1 MTGVN
6 ANNNVYTDFQGLA
19 QLRNK
24 AAADA
29 PAALKEVGK
38 HFEAMFIQ
46 MMLKSM
52 RDATPGDPL
61 FGNKEGDLYRD
72 LFDKQISESMASQG
86 SMGLADIIV
95 KQLQHNAQLQ
105 EAKSSAVT
113 QQAVQPTPSPD
124 QSASAQIDTNKDM
137 AYSSPSAFIKD
148 IWPHAQRAAKQLGVD
163 PQALAA
169 QAALETGW
177 GRNIVRHADGRSS
190 NNLFGIKA
198 GGTWQN
204 ESVTVPTVEY
214 HDGIAF
220 QEAAAFR
227 AYDSLASSFQDYVQF
242 LQNNPRYKD
251 ALMQADDPGRFTAA
265 LQQAG
270 YATDPNYA
278 DKIQNIIA
286 GGAFTSALSEL
297 KIGDAYPIG

>member
-1 MTGVN
+1 MTAVN
-6 ANNNVYTDFQGLA
+6 ASNNVYTDFQGLA

-52 RDATPGDPL
+52 REATPGDPL

-72 LFDKQISESMASQG
+72 LFDKQVSESMASQG
-86 SMGLADIIV
+86 SLGLAGIIV
-95 KQLQHNAQLQ
+95 KQLQHDVQLQ
-105 EAKSSAVT
+105 KSKSSAAT
-113 QQAVQPTPSPD
+113 QQAAQTAPSPD
-124 QSASAQIDTNKDM
+124 QSTSVQTDTNKDM
-137 AYSSPSAFIKD
+137 PYSSSSAFIKE

-163 PQALAA
+163 PQVLVA

-177 GRNIVRHADGRSS
+177 GSHVVRHADGRSS

-198 GGTWQN
+198 GGAWQN

-214 HDGIAF
+214 HDGIVF
-220 QEAAAFR
+220 KEEAAFR
-227 AYDSLASSFQDYVQF
+227 SYDSLASSFQDYVQF

-251 ALMQADDPGRFTAA
+251 ALMQAGDPGRFTAA

-270 YATDPNYA
+270 YATDPHYA
-278 DKIQNIIA
+278 DKIQSIVA
-286 GGAFTSALSEL
+286 GSAITSALSEL
-297 KIGDAYPIG
+297 KIDDAYPIG